1 VSTPLVERWRALW
14 PDALAAW
21 SRYTQLRMP
30 RYVSAAAGDA
40 PSDMLGQLA
49 AIRLRDQ
56 TVMVNVDEIERRGL
70 ADHGLAILAHEI
82 GHHVYV
88 PGNLSDHARLFAQM
102 RRMLGGL
109 PDGAAHLAA
118 NLYADLLLNDRLE
131 RRANI
136 AVHSVYQQLRR
147 TAPSDGESQ
156 VWRVYSRTMEH
167 LWRLGRGTLTA
178 AELPDDVDG
187 DALLLARIVRSF
199 ASDWLRGARR
209 FAVVLYRHMVADQE
223 AARGDPLSAA
233 GLADTRGAAATAAGE
248 AGDAGAIPDGLA
260 EDPWAD
266 DDDSIDELDGDV
278 TRAPRAPLPAPSGDP
293 STGRPGAQ
301 RRTPFEYGQLLRALG
316 IDVDARAIV
325 SRYYRE
331 LALPHLIPFP
341 TRRARGAVEPLPEGE
356 APWEATDPIESLD
369 AFASMLRSPIVVP
382 GVTTVQRVYGESP
395 GEDPA
400 PRPLDLDIYID
411 CSGSMPDPTTSLSYL
426 ALAATILTLSALRA
440 GARVQ
445 ATLWSDAGR
454 FDTSHGFI
462 RDERRLLALCTGY
475 VPGGTAF
482 PLHILRDTYS
492 ARKPDEP
499 PAHVVVISDDGADTM
514 LQKDERGTPGLEVC
528 REALRRARGGGTLVL
543 NLPSGAESWPRG
555 RPLVELGFRLHAVSV
570 WDQLVAFARAF
581 VRETYAAP
589 RDQR

>member
-1 VSTPLVERWRALW
+1 VSASLVERWRAVW

-30 RYVSAAAGDA
+30 RFLDA
-40 PSDMLGQLA
+40 RDADVPADMNGQLA
-49 AIRLRDQ
+49 CIRLRDQ
-56 TVMVNVDEIERRGL
+56 TVLVNVAEIERRGL
-70 ADHGLAILAHEI
+70 ADHALAVLAHEI

-88 PGNLSDHARLFAQM
+88 PGNLTDHARLFAQM

-131 RRANI
+131 RRANVAI
-136 AVHSVYQQLRR
+136 HPVYQQLRR
-147 TAPSDGESQ
+147 TAPPEDKPSE
-156 VWRVYSRTMEH
+156 VWRLYSRTMEH
-167 LWRLGRGTLTA
+167 LWRLARGTLTDGELP
-178 AELPDDVDG
+178 AELDG
-187 DALLLARIVRSF
+187 DALLLSRIVRSF

-209 FAVVLYRHMVADQE
+209 FAVILFRYLAADQE
-223 AARGDPLSAA
+223 AQRGDPLAGA
-233 GLADTRGAAATAAGE
+233 GLADTRGAATAAAGE

-266 DDDSIDELDGDV
+266 DDDSLDELDELGGAG
-278 TRAPRAPLPAPSGDP
+278 TQKERARLPTPSSDP
-293 STGRPGAQ
+293 ATGRPGAQ
-301 RRTPFEYGQLLRALG
+301 KRTPFEYGQLLRALG
-316 IDVDARAIV
+316 IDVDAQTMV

-356 APWEATDPIESLD
+356 APWEPTDPIESLD

-411 CSGSMPDPTTSLSYL
+411 CSGSMPDPTTNLSYL

-514 LQKDERGTPGLEVC
+514 LQKDERGNAGLDVC

-543 NLPSGAESWPRG
+543 NLPAGAESWTSG
-555 RPLVELGFRLHAVSV
+555 QPLVELGFRLHAVSV

-581 VRETYAAP
+581 VRETYSH
-589 RDQR
+589 